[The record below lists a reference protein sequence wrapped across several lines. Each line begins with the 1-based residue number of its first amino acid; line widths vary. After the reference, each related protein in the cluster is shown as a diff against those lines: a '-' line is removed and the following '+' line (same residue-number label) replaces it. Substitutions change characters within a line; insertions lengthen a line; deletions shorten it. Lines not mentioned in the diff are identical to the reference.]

1 MVIFFVHLKLKLKVK
16 INAHGKKK
24 KLEPNQNDAPDHF
37 LSAKCLHTRP
47 TFGSNDRFLLFLNSM
62 GFSQAK
68 PDNKISGYLIVIQ
81 DFQVSGVNRSR
92 SRSELKVLL
101 K

>member
-1 MVIFFVHLKLKLKVK
+1 MHLKLKVK

-24 KLEPNQNDAPDHF
+24 LEPNQNDASDHF

-47 TFGSNDRFLLFLNSM
+47 TFGSNDRFLLLNSM

-68 PDNKISGYLIVIQ
+68 PNSKFSGYLIVIQ
-81 DFQVSGVNRSR
+81 DFRVRGANRPR
-92 SRSELKVLL
+92 SRSELQVQL

>member
-1 MVIFFVHLKLKLKVK
+1 MRT
-16 INAHGKKK
+16 GKK
-24 KLEPNQNDAPDHF
+24 KLEPNQNDASDHF

-47 TFGSNDRFLLFLNSM
+47 TFGSNDRFLLLNSM

-68 PDNKISGYLIVIQ
+68 PNNKISGYLIVIQ
-81 DFQVSGVNRSR
+81 DFRVRGVNRPR
-92 SRSELKVLL
+92 SRSELQVQL